1 MERYK
6 ALDPYDDGAEN
17 VALPKRSARQ
27 LPLSRRISKV
37 WVILGG
43 ASGVAVSGSSCWGD
57 CFSLSLA
64 GWLLMAC
71 VVGAVFSVYRSGR
84 AVAG

>member
-1 MERYK
+1 MVRGDT
-6 ALDPYDDGAEN
+6 LGFCSMRPFLGL
-17 VALPKRSARQ
+17 VL
-27 LPLSRRISKV
+27 V
-37 WVILGG
+37 WVILVG

-71 VVGAVFSVYRSGR
+71 VVGVVFSVYRSGR
-84 AVAG
+84 AVAV

>member
-1 MERYK
+1 MVGGDTL
-6 ALDPYDDGAEN
+6 AFCS
-17 VALPKRSARQ
+17 KRPF
-27 LPLSRRISKV
+27 LCLVLV

-71 VVGAVFSVYRSGR
+71 VVGVVFSGYRSGR